1 MAEPTPPKAP
11 QGATVGAARAASGQ
25 REALL
30 KIARD
35 PATRAGILDMVAR
48 DPGADEEI
56 HLALLRNTSTPAQ
69 AREHLARVGGAAVL
83 EALAAEEAGLR
94 DHPAVALAVLENPA
108 ADEAVRAAAQ
118 ALPEGGGEEIAPPAR
133 AAVGI
138 LDRSRL
144 LEIAR
149 DPGADPANLNVVGRE
164 AGADAEILTALL
176 RHPRTPDALLVYI
189 ALVGTPPIL
198 NEILAKPER
207 LRNHPAIAQA
217 MLENGEADDAL
228 RVKIRAVLTES
239 PEEAAKR
246 PLPLYQFIKGL
257 SAGQRLALA
266 MKGSKEARM
275 LLIKDPNE
283 MVALEVIYSPRITE
297 TEILAIAQMR
307 DVHEQVL
314 RAIASNKQHR
324 ANKPIVWALL
334 NNPKTPAG
342 VSVGLGLGNL
352 SEKELEALA
361 KNRNIPSAL
370 QRAARSA
377 LERKRRRT
385 GGHGR

>member
-1 MAEPTPPKAP
+1 
-11 QGATVGAARAASGQ
+11 
-25 REALL
+25 L

-35 PATRAGILDMVAR
+35 PATQAEILNRVAR

-56 HLALLRNTSTPAQ
+56 HIALLRNPATPAR
-69 AREHLARVGGAAVL
+69 AWEHLARVGGLAVL
-83 EALAAEEAGLR
+83 KALAADEARLR
-94 DHPAVALAVLENPA
+94 THPAIALAVRENPA
-108 ADEAVRAAAQ
+108 ADEGVRAAVEA
-118 ALPEGGGEEIAPPAR
+118 APEEAGEEIAPPVR
-133 AAVGI
+133 AAIGI

-149 DPGADPANLNVVGRE
+149 DPGADAASLNVVGRE
-164 AGADAEILTALL
+164 AGADPEILTALL
-176 RHPRTPDALLVYI
+176 RHPRTPESLLIYI
-189 ALVGTPPIL
+189 ALVGTPAIL
-198 NEILAKPER
+198 HEILAKPER
-207 LRNHPAIAQA
+207 LRANPAIAQA
-217 MLENGEADDAL
+217 MLENGDADDPL
-228 RVKIRAVLTES
+228 RVKVRAVLNES

-246 PLPLYQFIKGL
+246 LPLYQLIKGMGV
-257 SAGQRLALA
+257 GQRLALA

-314 RAIASNKQHR
+314 RAIAANKQHR

-334 NNPKTPAG
+334 NNPKTPPG
-342 VSVGLGLGNL
+342 VSVGLNLGNL

-361 KNRNIPSAL
+361 KNRNIPAAL
-370 QRAARSA
+370 QRAARST

-385 GGHGR
+385 GGHGY